1 MKRLMIERYYHT
13 SLNLSLLDGLNQE
26 LGLTVRSLALE
37 CLNFN
42 DGIK

>member
-1 MKRLMIERYYHT
+1 MDHYYHT
-13 SLNLSLLDGLNQE
+13 SLNLTLLDGHKLE
-26 LGLTVRSLALE
+26 LGLTVSSLALE